1 MTFLNVFLSDKENQ
15 ARKTSKVWSE
25 QSSES
30 EEDIS
35 SKKKN
40 VCQLLIRILL

>member
-35 SKKKN
+35 PKKKKMYVN
-40 VCQLLIRILL
+40 C